1 MKDQERRIEKE
12 RRMKK
17 KIKKHKVNKKQAVSK
32 HYSDALV
39 NPLINDLEEVDSD
52 EGIDESRKKK
62 NKKN

>member
-1 MKDQERRIEKE
+1 
-12 RRMKK
+12 MKK